1 MSEKSTDSIIKKDI
15 APRETRREARK
26 KARYV
31 EPLEEPGTLYNAE
44 VHGSA
49 ARLLKVH
56 RITKYVKFCR
66 DCSLPQETPGVVV
79 PFNWFDEQL
88 DYGLGIF
95 LYFYYI
101 KFLIVMA
108 LICAGLSSVST
119 IVFSKDYAS
128 DITDY
133 CQKKI
138 SNSNLRILKSDNSPY
153 NYKDLSEDCSKY
165 VSTGNETDKDAFKAD
180 WLSDMSSYNLYSYYN
195 VFKYEATI
203 DQRDNIN
210 SVILDYSFMYFLTGI
225 TVLIA
230 NFLFIQIVN
239 LFAEYQDF
247 KVTTPGDYT
256 ALVRGVPKPKGE
268 EKMKTPLV
276 NLIKEVE
283 AYTVPLEIYQV
294 LPCLRIGELYEI
306 AEKKYKEE
314 TKIYHVNHFEKQ
326 IKLNKD
332 NHFSKEENNLHYF
345 ESQLLVLDKKIP
357 IQEIEK
363 KLEKYKNKL
372 DEKQIDLNQNPNK
385 YNGGT
390 FFVVFNKILMKDKFV
405 NFFPQS
411 SIMGIMWRIRYFFE
425 NIICGRCIN
434 EGRKNRNR
442 LKLSLEVIGDVEPY
456 EVEWENMGFSR
467 CERNVRLFLSVLAFV
482 VLIIITLGIIIALNY
497 LQRKVAEK
505 QKNFWKY
512 VISLLISII
521 LAVTTALGKFL
532 FKKLTFMEKIEI
544 KTNYFISYSIKL
556 TLFSFLTIAV
566 LPVISNFIF
575 GLSGNDILVNNLLM
589 IFITN
594 IFLPPVLFYL
604 GPDLAIKLFKRSKA
618 RMDLK
623 NVKFEKSIYTQGEL
637 NEIFENPEMDIC
649 AKYSYINNVF
659 LTSLFYMSIF
669 PIGMVFGFGAL
680 IFTYIS
686 EFFYIGLYK
695 RPEVLNSSLCRFYV
709 SNFKWSIFV
718 FAVGNYIFLAPI
730 NTDQRTSWS
739 LINLIVFFV
748 LGLIP
753 YEAIRFKTLDEDEGR
768 VKQETYESNY
778 YFFSTDYEKLNPF
791 TRKQAYTKYF
801 NRLITDKI
809 IDPREG
815 RRIINRI
822 QKTNDISGYLQMRR
836 HADNHSA
843 SQEMNNI
850 YMKNKNDPKIR
861 YMFGENAE
869 NKEGFSLGGL
879 KNLIMESSDLKE
891 DKMTAEDFERISK
904 MKETLDQFSL
914 TNTGICNALIFLD
927 EKSNINDEYDNY
939 NFNPWKAEWI
949 FTPEYKQKRK
959 DMIHQIRSSMDFRGE
974 ISDEED
980 SIIKYEE
987 NKDEINE
994 KIKKMNEEYIKKRSS
1009 YDVPINNDNTENI
1022 IQNKELSLEESKLR
1036 TSIKNTTNNE
1046 SNEKLE
1052 VKNIINTNNI
1062 YDNNDKTGQN
1072 VNNISE
1078 LHLLQNKNLFPV
1090 DNDKKN

>member
-1 MSEKSTDSIIKKDI
+1 
-15 APRETRREARK
+15 
-26 KARYV
+26 
-31 EPLEEPGTLYNAE
+31 
-44 VHGSA
+44 
-49 ARLLKVH
+49 
-56 RITKYVKFCR
+56 
-66 DCSLPQETPGVVV
+66 
-79 PFNWFDEQL
+79 
-88 DYGLGIF
+88 
-95 LYFYYI
+95 
-101 KFLIVMA
+101 
-108 LICAGLSSVST
+108 
-119 IVFSKDYAS
+119 
-128 DITDY
+128 
-133 CQKKI
+133 
-138 SNSNLRILKSDNSPY
+138 
-153 NYKDLSEDCSKY
+153 
-165 VSTGNETDKDAFKAD
+165 
-180 WLSDMSSYNLYSYYN
+180 
-195 VFKYEATI
+195 
-203 DQRDNIN
+203 
-210 SVILDYSFMYFLTGI
+210 
-225 TVLIA
+225 
-230 NFLFIQIVN
+230 
-239 LFAEYQDF
+239 
-247 KVTTPGDYT
+247 
-256 ALVRGVPKPKGE
+256 
-268 EKMKTPLV
+268 
-276 NLIKEVE
+276 
-283 AYTVPLEIYQV
+283 
-294 LPCLRIGELYEI
+294 
-306 AEKKYKEE
+306 
-314 TKIYHVNHFEKQ
+314 
-326 IKLNKD
+326 
-332 NHFSKEENNLHYF
+332 
-345 ESQLLVLDKKIP
+345 
-357 IQEIEK
+357 
-363 KLEKYKNKL
+363 
-372 DEKQIDLNQNPNK
+372 
-385 YNGGT
+385 
-390 FFVVFNKILMKDKFV
+390 
-405 NFFPQS
+405 
-411 SIMGIMWRIRYFFE
+411 
-425 NIICGRCIN
+425 
-434 EGRKNRNR
+434 
-442 LKLSLEVIGDVEPY
+442 
-456 EVEWENMGFSR
+456 
-467 CERNVRLFLSVLAFV
+467 
-482 VLIIITLGIIIALNY
+482 
-497 LQRKVAEK
+497 
-505 QKNFWKY
+505 
-512 VISLLISII
+512 
-521 LAVTTALGKFL
+521 
-532 FKKLTFMEKIEI
+532 
-544 KTNYFISYSIKL
+544 
-556 TLFSFLTIAV
+556 
-566 LPVISNFIF
+566 
-575 GLSGNDILVNNLLM
+575 
-589 IFITN
+589 
-594 IFLPPVLFYL
+594 
-604 GPDLAIKLFKRSKA
+604 
-618 RMDLK
+618 MDLK

-861 YMFGENAE
+861 YMFDENAE

-1009 YDVPINNDNTENI
+1009 YDVPINNNDTFVNSEFYSNLKNSSKNNITSSHVEEKIQKIENDEKNKKKENKKYYESKI
-1022 IQNKELSLEESKLR
+1022 KKAMKEIGEYNYIMDEEKLNKLKALKLEKEKLKKTKKLNLISNNKEKQNNIDLLKINSLINLEKKINNNNKAYILSKNENLKKSKSVHELINKQNSLEIE
-1036 TSIKNTTNNE
+1036 I
-1046 SNEKLE
+1046 
-1052 VKNIINTNNI
+1052 
-1062 YDNNDKTGQN
+1062 
-1072 VNNISE
+1072 
-1078 LHLLQNKNLFPV
+1078 NKNNFAIDLI
-1090 DNDKKN
+1090 DTRSNNLNKKIKKKKKKIIIKKKKL